1 MLCWASVLLLNTGTI
16 VQYIFFR
23 LSCRVPNLNQ
33 EKYKDDICFL
43 STNSWPLCG
52 RMLVT
57 AYNFPA
63 YRLHYSLV
71 ISQRYT
77 KATQRATKNNKSL
90 CVTLCMLCGSLCSK
104 SCFADANTGIGVR
117 KYIRG
122 YLKITSGMPNTQ
134 NGTRIKRIWR
144 IFTECIGVYQ
154 YHQCIPCAI
163 L

>member
-1 MLCWASVLLLNTGTI
+1 MNASG
-16 VQYIFFR
+16 R
-23 LSCRVPNLNQ
+23 HRELSCRVPNLNQ

-52 RMLVT
+52 RMPVT
-57 AYNFPA
+57 AYKFPA

-104 SCFADANTGIGVR
+104 SCFADANTGIRGR